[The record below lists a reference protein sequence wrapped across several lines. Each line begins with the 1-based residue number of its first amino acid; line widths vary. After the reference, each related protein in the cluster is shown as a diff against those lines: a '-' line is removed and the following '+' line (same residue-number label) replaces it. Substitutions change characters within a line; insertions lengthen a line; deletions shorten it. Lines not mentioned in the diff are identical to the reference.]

1 MFTSRFSQMLVA
13 ASCTVLLAFNA
24 HAEKASAQPSNKL
37 LQHVAKIDACAM
49 ALDQVDKKLSQALQ
63 IKAEILMNSYY
74 TDEVDALPDSEYNQI
89 AWVKTYNGY
98 FLEEQQAFFQ
108 HGSPEFAKVAAKQN
122 YQKNCIELSKTVL
135 KSS

>member
-1 MFTSRFSQMLVA
+1 MFTSRFSQMLLVA
-13 ASCTVLLAFNA
+13 SFTVLLAF
-24 HAEKASAQPSNKL
+24 SAQAENPSDEL

-63 IKAEILMNSYY
+63 IKAEILMNPYY

-135 KSS
+135 ESS